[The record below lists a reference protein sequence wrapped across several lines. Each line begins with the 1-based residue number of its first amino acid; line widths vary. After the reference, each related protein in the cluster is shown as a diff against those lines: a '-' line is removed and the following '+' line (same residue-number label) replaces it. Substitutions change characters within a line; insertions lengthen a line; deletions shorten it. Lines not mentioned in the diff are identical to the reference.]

1 VNLPRLAVG
10 LAALATGACD
20 GCAQTPEPTAAPA
33 LPAPTSATP
42 TTHAPTAAATL
53 VGQQPHDPS
62 AYTQGLVFAYGTFLE
77 STGLYGASSLR
88 RVEPASGRVIQ
99 SVALDPHVFGEGLA
113 RLHGEVFQLTWK
125 EHRCFVYEEAT
136 FQKRREMTYPGE
148 GWGLTTDGDL
158 LVMSD
163 GSAALWFLEPTAMR
177 LVRKITVHD
186 GSRPLEK
193 LNELEWVHGEI
204 LANVW
209 GSNVI
214 ARIDPRTGEVR
225 SFVDLSGL
233 PEPHHDDVDSVLNG
247 IAYDEAGDRLFVTG
261 KRWSSMYEIRLPA
274 EAQPPEKDPPATHA
288 L

>member
-1 VNLPRLAVG
+1 VKLPRLAVG
-10 LAALATGACD
+10 VAALATGACD
-20 GCAQTPEPTAAPA
+20 GCGQIPEPSAVPSAALETAAPR
-33 LPAPTSATP
+33 APTVVATV
-42 TTHAPTAAATL
+42 

-62 AYTQGLVFAYGTFLE
+62 AYTQGLVFAFGSFLE

-88 RVEPASGRVIQ
+88 RVEPASGRVLQ
-99 SVALDPHVFGEGLA
+99 SVALDPQVFGEGLA

-148 GWGLTTDGDL
+148 GWGLTTNGDL

-186 GSRPLEK
+186 GSSPLEK

-209 GSNVI
+209 GRNVI
-214 ARIDPRTGEVR
+214 ARIDPRSGAVR
-225 SFVDLSGL
+225 GFIDLSGL
-233 PEPHHDDVDSVLNG
+233 PEPHHDDVNSVLNG

-261 KRWSSMYEIRLPA
+261 KQWSSMFEIRLPA
-274 EAQPPEKDPPATHA
+274 EAQPPGHPAPDGR
-288 L
+288 